1 MSVVSGSPWVVY
13 AVAVERLA
21 ASVVRALGSVDGAF
35 RLRDQLPGPD
45 GMAGLAAVRILGPDA
60 LAPFVLGGHR
70 FSAEDSEVAA
80 ASLRVFPVAAPNGYP
95 EGPHPDGTVPVRALR
110 DWATGQVLTRLGA
123 PGFARPY
130 PREAGVGRDSGW
142 LRWAGVLAQLS
153 PLALPGVDSPIHAQ
167 VRRYPQ
173 DVARGVTRAMLRR
186 DYLTAVRLLRWLAA
200 EDEPAEEPWFALEP
214 VMRHV
219 ELLAEPSARLVLEL
233 AVARRSREVSIS

>member
-1 MSVVSGSPWVVY
+1 MSVVSGSPRAEY
-13 AVAVERLA
+13 AAAVERLA
-21 ASVVRALGSVDGAF
+21 ASVVRALGSAHDAF
-35 RLRDQLPGPD
+35 RLRDQLPGPE

-80 ASLRVFPVAAPNGYP
+80 ASLRVFPVAAP
-95 EGPHPDGTVPVRALR
+95 VPVRALR

-123 PGFARPY
+123 RGFARPY

-142 LRWAGVLAQLS
+142 LRWASVLAQLS
-153 PLALPGVDSPIHAQ
+153 PLALPGVDSPVHAQ

-219 ELLAEPSARLVLEL
+219 ELLAEPNARLMLEL